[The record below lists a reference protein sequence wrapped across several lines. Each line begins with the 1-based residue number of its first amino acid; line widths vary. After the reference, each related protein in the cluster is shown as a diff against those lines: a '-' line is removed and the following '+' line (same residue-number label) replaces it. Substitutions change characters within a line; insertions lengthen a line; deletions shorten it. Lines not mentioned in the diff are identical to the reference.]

1 MLGFTQKQLGWA
13 LFTFLI
19 YTIFFGWQLALCFVI
34 AIGFHECCHL
44 WAARKLKLRT
54 KGFYLIPFMGGV
66 AFVTDKYR
74 SYGQQAFVVLA
85 GPVGGGLLAIATAG
99 LYWFT
104 GIPILAA
111 AATWMLYLNLFNLL
125 PFSFMDGGQLLD
137 TLTYSINR
145 TLGVFFHVLS
155 TIVAAIMLFKF
166 FSPVLG
172 FLVAIFGSS
181 SAIKQVTNWNH
192 YRKGERYLC
201 DDNFLY
207 PPKRLSAL
215 QWVGTAAGWAV
226 TAIVF
231 FIIMVMLKAD
241 PHSDFKLL
249 LGH

>member
-13 LFTFLI
+13 AFTFLV

-34 AIGFHECCHL
+34 AVGFHEACHL
-44 WAARKLKLRT
+44 WAAHKLKLST
-54 KGFYLIPFMGGV
+54 KGFYLVPFMGGV
-66 AFVTDKYR
+66 AFVADRYK

-85 GPVGGGLLAIATAG
+85 GPVGGGLLAIAIAI

-104 GIPILAA
+104 GVPILAA

-137 TLTYSINR
+137 TLTFSINK
-145 TLGVFFHVLS
+145 TLGVFLHILS
-155 TIVAAIMLFKF
+155 TIVAVIVLIKF
-166 FSPVLG
+166 FSPVIG
-172 FLVAIFGSS
+172 FLVAVFGSS
-181 SAIKQVTNWNH
+181 SAIRQFTNWNH
-192 YRKGERYLC
+192 YRKGDTYLC

-207 PPKRLSAL
+207 PPKRLSVL
-215 QWVGTAAGWAV
+215 QWVGTALCWAV
-226 TAIVF
+226 TAVVF